1 MSINRP
7 ILFQEIS
14 DFFFIFVKRWKKDEE
29 KLLMS
34 IRYGQQQQQ
43 HDLNM

>member
-14 DFFFIFVKRWKKDEE
+14 DFFFVKRWKKDEE